1 MHVEARAYVRVRRRA
16 WNFKTEVPHLK
27 VTAEMVMEL
36 FPLRATE
43 AAAVLGVSKSTFQ
56 RTCRRLGIAKWPTP
70 KQYKTEQERQE
81 EVATTCKTQEER
93 YRIETLA
100 AFCTTTYKTQ
110 QECQEEAAMAFF
122 V

>member
-1 MHVEARAYVRVRRRA
+1 MHVEARGYVRVRRRT

-56 RTCRRLGIAKWPTP
+56 RTCRRLGIVKWPTP
-70 KQYKTEQERQE
+70 KERH
-81 EVATTCKTQEER
+81 
-93 YRIETLA
+93 RIDTLD
-100 AFCTTTYKTQ
+100 AFCTTTYKTH
-110 QECQEEAAMAFF
+110 QECEEEAATAFF